1 MRTSLLS
8 EFLDLLSPRVCTI
21 CERRLAADEP
31 LICSQCMSELP
42 ITPYCESPYDNW
54 MARLFW
60 GQFPVEKVS
69 AWIFFRPH
77 SVTSKMIYDLKYHGQ
92 SETGEWIGQLMAIR
106 HQAYGFFDGIDA
118 IVPVPITRRRL
129 WERGYNQSE
138 QVARGISFETHLPI
152 YNKVVRRKH
161 FSQSQTH
168 QTAMERRTNVEDA
181 FMLVDAEKIKG
192 KHLLIV
198 DDVITTGATVISCA
212 QELAKAEGVRISVL
226 SIGLTKE

>member
-42 ITPYCESPYDNW
+42 VTPYCESPYDNW

-92 SETGEWIGQLMAIR
+92 SETGE
-106 HQAYGFFDGIDA
+106 
-118 IVPVPITRRRL
+118 
-129 WERGYNQSE
+129 GYNQSE